1 MSSRVLCNSWCILG
15 LTFHFFFFNIHE
27 IKQELQNLRESNI
40 LQRDLIYKYVN
51 TTFQSG
57 WRIIHIVKNNND
69 FATEIKT
76 QIKSLTLSS

>member
-27 IKQELQNLRESNI
+27 IKQELQSLRESNI

-51 TTFQSG
+51 TIF
-57 WRIIHIVKNNND
+57 
-69 FATEIKT
+69 
-76 QIKSLTLSS
+76 